1 MTMAERIRFYF
12 DPLCPWC
19 YQTSRWARRL
29 DELGVVEVEW
39 RVFSLAI
46 VNGGDEG
53 RAATDTGSVPS
64 LRTAIAV
71 REAHGNEAVGAFYK
85 AISDALHL
93 RGEHLEDHAV
103 IEASLRQAGLEPEL
117 LQRALNDPATWEAVQ
132 REHDEAVT
140 AHKAFGVPTIV
151 LDGGDGP
158 HMFGPIISEVPDD
171 EGAVDLWRHFAW
183 AARNPNLAE
192 MKRDRGP
199 LELESIRMWRRERD
213 RRDREK
219 RAQTAA

>member
-1 MTMAERIRFYF
+1 MAERIRFYF

-29 DELGVVEVEW
+29 DELGVVEVDW

-53 RAATDTGSVPS
+53 RTATDTGSVPS

-71 REAHGNEAVGAFYK
+71 RQAHGNAAVGAFYK

-93 RGEHLEDHAV
+93 RGERVDDPAV
-103 IEASLRQAGLEPEL
+103 IEASLREAGLDTEL
-117 LQRALNDPATWEAVQ
+117 LQRAVEDPDTWEAVQ

-151 LDGGDGP
+151 LDGDGP

-171 EGAVDLWRHFAW
+171 EGAVELWRHFAW

-192 MKRDRGP
+192 MKRDRVP

-213 RRDREK
+213 RREREK
-219 RAQTAA
+219 RAQSAA

>member
-29 DELGVVEVEW
+29 DELGVVEVDW

-53 RAATDTGSVPS
+53 RTATDTGSVPS

-71 REAHGNEAVGAFYK
+71 RQAHGNAAVGAFYK

-93 RGEHLEDHAV
+93 RGERVDDPAV
-103 IEASLRQAGLEPEL
+103 IEASLREAGLETEF
-117 LQRALNDPATWEAVQ
+117 LQRAVEDPDTWEAVQ

-151 LDGGDGP
+151 LDGDGP

-171 EGAVDLWRHFAW
+171 EGAVELWRHFAW

-192 MKRDRGP
+192 MKRDRVP

-213 RRDREK
+213 RREREK
-219 RAQTAA
+219 RAQSAA

>member
-1 MTMAERIRFYF
+1 MAERIRFYF

-29 DELGVVEVEW
+29 DELGVVEVDW

-46 VNGGDEG
+46 VNGGEEG
-53 RAATDTGSVPS
+53 RTVTDTGSVPS

-71 REAHGNEAVGAFYK
+71 RQAHGNAAVGAFYK

-93 RGEHLEDHAV
+93 RGERVDDPAV
-103 IEASLRQAGLEPEL
+103 IEASLREAGLETEL
-117 LQRALNDPATWEAVQ
+117 LQRAVEDPDTWEAVQ

-140 AHKAFGVPTIV
+140 THKAFGVPTIV
-151 LDGGDGP
+151 LDGDGP

-171 EGAVDLWRHFAW
+171 EGAVELWRHFAW

-192 MKRDRGP
+192 MKRDRVP

-213 RRDREK
+213 RREREK
-219 RAQTAA
+219 RAQSAA